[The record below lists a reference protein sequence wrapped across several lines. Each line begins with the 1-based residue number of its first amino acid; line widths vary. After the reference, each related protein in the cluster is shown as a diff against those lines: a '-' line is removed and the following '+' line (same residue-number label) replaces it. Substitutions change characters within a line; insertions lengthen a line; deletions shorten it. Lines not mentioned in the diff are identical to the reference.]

1 MANTREKDVLT
12 VGILVGAKAKSFIG
26 DLVAELAANEKNGTL
41 DTFAIGGVTGA
52 NMATFAGQVWAAHPV
67 SMGVAGLTKCIPSL
81 SIDKSVQACEI
92 VDISFGTFDTAESA
106 IALLR
111 TYNAIEIEAFLT
123 GMRAVDAA
131 KFASL
136 TTYASSRVNSTLTW
150 KKV

>member
-1 MANTREKDVLT
+1 MANTRAKDVLT
-12 VGILVGAKAKSFIG
+12 VGILSGSKAASFVSELVKS
-26 DLVAELAANEKNGTL
+26 LAISEKNGTV
-41 DTFAIGGVTGA
+41 DSFVVGAVTGA
-52 NMATFAGQVWAAHPV
+52 NMETFKGQAWSAHPV

-106 IALLR
+106 IALLQK
-111 TYNAIEIEAFLT
+111 YNAIEIEAFLT

-131 KFASL
+131 KFTSL